1 MGMPI
6 MGCNGECSVSA
17 KADGFYGLTPMACI
31 PKPIIWFLC
40 FNGKD
45 FTNQPVWF
53 NPISLISKSR
63 VGNVNGTFSLLT
75 IYPPYLRLLYISLK
89 SISRSIL
96 KKGHTLYPPPE
107 GGDFMPV
114 YDKGHKDKRDC
125 RKRIKRISRNKFIE
139 DTTAILDARRIFIDS
154 NVTRN
159 ITVAYEL
166 YQEVLAE
173 KEIELKTQNEPK
185 TQNSKLRT
193 SIICP
198 ECGSNNV
205 IRVKPCG
212 RFEGHEFCED
222 CNYQTFF

>member
-1 MGMPI
+1 MRRNCG
-6 MGCNGECSVSA
+6 NG
-17 KADGFYGLTPMACI
+17 
-31 PKPIIWFLC
+31 
-40 FNGKD
+40 
-45 FTNQPVWF
+45 
-53 NPISLISKSR
+53 
-63 VGNVNGTFSLLT
+63 
-75 IYPPYLRLLYISLK
+75 
-89 SISRSIL
+89 
-96 KKGHTLYPPPE
+96 
-107 GGDFMPV
+107 
-114 YDKGHKDKRDC
+114 
-125 RKRIKRISRNKFIE
+125 IKRISRDKFIE

-166 YQEVLAE
+166 YKEVLAE
-173 KEIELKTQNEPK
+173 KENELK

-212 RFEGHEFCED
+212 RFEGHEFCKD